1 MKIIKMLA
9 TSIAFMAIAMTTFA
23 QEEDEAPATYTYATY
38 YNCGGGS
45 LARADELMAE
55 DYGRLDG
62 LVDDGTIARWGWLAH
77 HTGGQWQRIFYYQ
90 AVGMEALFDAG
101 DAVQGNDDD
110 GDDGDEADDAD
121 DGPTFGSICNRHD
134 DYIWQVENGSSSD
147 TRGEVGFSVYHACDL
162 NKEDRADEI
171 VAEHMAPILNKMV
184 EDGDLSSWG
193 WQSHVIGGRFRKL
206 QTMTAVDTKSL
217 VAARTAAISALYDDD
232 NEAGEELTAICG
244 PHVDYIWNVVHEK

>member
-9 TSIAFMAIAMTTFA
+9 TSIALTAIAITSFA
-23 QEEDEAPATYTYATY
+23 QEEETPEMFTYATY

-45 LARADELMAE
+45 LAVADEIMAE
-55 DYGRLDG
+55 DYDRLDG

-90 AVGMEALFDAG
+90 ADSMEALFDGG

-110 GDDGDEADDAD
+110 GDDADEADDAD
-121 DGPTFGSICNRHD
+121 DRPTFGSICNRHD
-134 DYIWQVENGSSSD
+134 DYIWQVENGSSGD
-147 TRGEVGFSVYHACDL
+147 ERGEVGFSVYHAC
-162 NKEDRADEI
+162 NINEEDRADEI
-171 VAEHMAPILNKMV
+171 VAEHMAPVMNKMV
-184 EDGDLSSWG
+184 EDGDLTSWG

-206 QTMTAVDTKSL
+206 HTMTAVDTKSL

-232 NEAGEELTAICG
+232 NEAGEEFSQICG
-244 PHVDYIWNVVHEK
+244 PHVDYIWNIVHEK